1 MAINKLNQYASF
13 LIKTFEGEV
22 MASTSRGITVN
33 PIISEIASWYERLR
47 NAMDIREEEVILRAA
62 IERILKRRL
71 ILGGNGKKIAS
82 PLIRELI
89 WARYFPDGSVPEKL
103 IEDVAKTIDLHLA
116 LREHVLLNNHLKES
130 DVNKWFYHL
139 MSSKIEQVLNPNKE
153 KEAMVNFMFHVLRD
167 NIIIKDDTEEEK
179 DIQTLIAIR
188 KAYAKDD
195 LAFLRYHLFVQYFG
209 NLSEKNI
216 NNIAN
221 NFNSGFFEIEK
232 QLIYPLRY
240 KIYTYVKK
248 QSPPFFILD
257 DVLRSEKQN
266 IHLLINDEEKLKQ
279 AVYFICQKRYDSIT
293 SRVQQAIVKSIIFI
307 ILTKALIALAVEGTY
322 ENLIYGKVIWKSIA
336 LNVMIPPFLMIIATA
351 FIKTPTQENSKRIYN
366 RIQSLLFNA
375 KPSAPYPVVL
385 KLFPDKTRPFIDY
398 VFGFLWFAAFF
409 LSFGVCIFLL
419 TKLHFNIVSQGV
431 FLFFLAIV
439 CFLFYRINRTAHT
452 YTLETKQ
459 GLITPVI
466 DFFLMPIVQV
476 GRYLTDGISQ
486 INIILFVLDFIIE
499 TPFKGMFAFFEQ
511 WFLFLNTKR
520 EYLE

>member
-195 LAFLRYHLFVQYFG
+195 LAFLRYHLFVQYFC
-209 NLSEKNI
+209 
-216 NNIAN
+216 
-221 NFNSGFFEIEK
+221 NFS
-232 QLIYPLRY
+232 
-240 KIYTYVKK
+240 
-248 QSPPFFILD
+248 
-257 DVLRSEKQN
+257 
-266 IHLLINDEEKLKQ
+266 
-279 AVYFICQKRYDSIT
+279 
-293 SRVQQAIVKSIIFI
+293 
-307 ILTKALIALAVEGTY
+307 
-322 ENLIYGKVIWKSIA
+322 
-336 LNVMIPPFLMIIATA
+336 
-351 FIKTPTQENSKRIYN
+351 
-366 RIQSLLFNA
+366 
-375 KPSAPYPVVL
+375 
-385 KLFPDKTRPFIDY
+385 
-398 VFGFLWFAAFF
+398 
-409 LSFGVCIFLL
+409 
-419 TKLHFNIVSQGV
+419 
-431 FLFFLAIV
+431 
-439 CFLFYRINRTAHT
+439 
-452 YTLETKQ
+452 
-459 GLITPVI
+459 
-466 DFFLMPIVQV
+466 
-476 GRYLTDGISQ
+476 
-486 INIILFVLDFIIE
+486 
-499 TPFKGMFAFFEQ
+499 
-511 WFLFLNTKR
+511 
-520 EYLE
+520 